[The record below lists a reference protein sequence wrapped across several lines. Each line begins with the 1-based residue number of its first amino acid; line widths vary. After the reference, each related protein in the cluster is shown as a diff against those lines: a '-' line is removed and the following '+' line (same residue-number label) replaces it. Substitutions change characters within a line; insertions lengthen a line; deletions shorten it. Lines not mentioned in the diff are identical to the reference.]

1 MDEISQGLLAKI
13 LSAGNVARRQLQDAI
28 HNPADTVSQLL
39 AQIQEYGRDVSQTP
53 EEQVTSIKEGAD
65 WTPSKLDEL
74 ISNFAAP
81 GVGGII
87 AGPKFAAAIGLEDI
101 TAKAAEMF
109 AKGVSNHIISQRT
122 ANELAS
128 MRNPGQAMSLFI
140 GPDNVP
146 RLVVGNQ
153 ASKIVSGKQDVFRDI
168 ITPLLGGKEVQL
180 SDVLLHPSLY
190 EGSEAASKMKVRVN
204 KDLDKGSAQYSPKE
218 NVIELSSEY
227 KVPSALKNDPE
238 EFLAQ
243 VLRHEVGHGVQ
254 IEEGMRTGTAPRTLN
269 LLETVKDALTKGS
282 FRSKDELNTM
292 KEILEK
298 EALSANFYDIINF
311 DRLIKDYGRSY
322 GEWEAEFGAKM
333 NPAAFPMS
341 YERKKTW

>member
-1 MDEISQGLLAKI
+1 MADTSQGILASI
-13 LSAGNVARRQLQDAI
+13 LSAGNVARRQLQDLVS
-28 HNPADTVSQLL
+28 NPIEAVSQLL
-39 AQIQEYGRDVSQTP
+39 AQVQESGRGVSQTP
-53 EEQVTSIKEGAD
+53 EEQVASIREGAD
-65 WTPSKLDEL
+65 WSPARVDEL
-74 ISNFAAP
+74 LGNLAAP

-87 AGPKFAAAIGLEDI
+87 AGPKYAAALGLEDI
-101 TAKAAEMF
+101 TKKATEMF
-109 AKGVSNHIISQRT
+109 AQGLSNHIIAQRT

-128 MRNPGQAMSLFI
+128 MRNPGQAMSVFM
-140 GPDNVP
+140 GPDNIP

-204 KDLDKGSAQYSPKE
+204 KDLEKGSAQYNPKE
-218 NVIELSSEY
+218 NVIELAPYY
-227 KVPSALKNDPE
+227 KVPSELKNDPE

-243 VLRHEVGHGVQ
+243 VLRHEIGHGVQ

-282 FRSKDELNTM
+282 FRSKDELNAM
-292 KEILEK
+292 KEVLEK
-298 EALSANFYDIINF
+298 EAPSANFYDIINF

-333 NPAAFPMS
+333 NPSAFPMS